1 MQVVC
6 TLSSLLYL
14 PQGGTFMLENMRA
27 YRRMVLPFM
36 FALLL
41 LFIFAPSAL
50 AASHPQGKSHHA
62 AGPSLVGP
70 KGRYLALGDSL
81 AFGYQPDLNFDD
93 GYVDD
98 FFSNLQGHGV
108 AHLANMGCP
117 GETSIT
123 FLNGKCPYP
132 FLRKFPYVG
141 SQLNAALAYLHVYA
155 GQVSPVTLD
164 IGANDITRDINTSN
178 CTINQQQFQKDLAT
192 LDKNLTQTILPQL
205 HAALT
210 VNGQV
215 TGDLVMMNY
224 YDPFQNKCPATV
236 PMTETVNQHLA
247 ADVSGFGSIVDVFT
261 AFGGAA
267 TPNPHICPYTWMCSI
282 FKDIHAT
289 DTGYRVIANTFEQ
302 GTGY

>member
-1 MQVVC
+1 MLKNAQVYQRIVVPL
-6 TLSSLLYL
+6 T
-14 PQGGTFMLENMRA
+14 
-27 YRRMVLPFM
+27 

-41 LFIFAPSAL
+41 LFISAPAVL
-50 AASHPQGKSHHA
+50 AAA
-62 AGPSLVGP
+62 RNTSLFVGP
-70 KGRYLALGDSL
+70 KQHYLALGDSL
-81 AFGYQPDLNFDD
+81 AFGYQPDLDFNH

-98 FFSNLQGHGV
+98 FFHNLQSHGV
-108 AHLANMGCP
+108 KDVANMGCP
-117 GETSIT
+117 GETSVT

-141 SQLNAALAYLHVYA
+141 SQLNAALTFLHLYA

-178 CTINQQQFQKDLAT
+178 CSINEQQFQLDLAT
-192 LDKNLTQTILPQL
+192 IDKNLTQVILPQL

-224 YDPFQNKCPATV
+224 YDPFQNICSDSV
-236 PMTETVNQHLA
+236 SFTETVNAHLA
-247 ADVSGFGSIVDVFT
+247 ADVSGYGTIVNVFS
-261 AFGGAA
+261 AFGGPA
-267 TPNPHICPYTWMCSI
+267 TPNPHICSYTWMCTI

-289 DTGYRVIANTFEQ
+289 DIGYSVIAATFEQ